1 MCKNLYIG
9 GAEMEV
15 KDLVIIGGGPAGLTA
30 GLYAARAALNTVL
43 IERGMPGGQA
53 AATERIEN
61 YSGFPEGVDG
71 PDLSI
76 KMAEQAQRFGC
87 EIIYSDV
94 EKLEKN
100 QQGFVIKY
108 GEQEMLAKAVIVASG
123 AKPKFL
129 QVEGESQFH
138 GRGVSYCAT
147 CDGAFFRGGVLAV
160 VGGGDA
166 AVEEALFLTKF
177 ASKVYLI
184 HRRNELRATKILQTR
199 AEDNDKIEFVWNS
212 VVKEVQGEQK
222 VTGVRI
228 KNVQTNEESV
238 LPVDGVFIY
247 VGTQANSDLIRD
259 LVKLD
264 ESGYV
269 IAGEDT
275 STDVPGLFVA
285 GDLRQKPLR
294 QVITAAADGA
304 IAATMV
310 EKYLASL

>member
-1 MCKNLYIG
+1 
-9 GAEMEV
+9 MEI

-71 PDLSI
+71 PDLAM

-87 EIIYSDV
+87 EIVYADV
-94 EKLEKN
+94 DELKRN
-100 QQGFVIKY
+100 QQGFVVTY
-108 GEQEMLAKAVIVASG
+108 GEQEIVAKSVIVASG

-129 QVEGESQFH
+129 QVKGESEFH

-184 HRRNELRATKILQTR
+184 HRRDELRATKILQKR
-199 AEDNDKIEFVWNS
+199 ASDNTKIEFVWDS
-212 VVKEVQGEQK
+212 VVEEVQGEQK
-222 VTGVRI
+222 VTGVALR
-228 KNVQTNEESV
+228 NVQTNAKSV
-238 LPVDGVFIY
+238 LPVDGVFVY
-247 VGTQANSDLIRD
+247 VGTQANSDLISD

-264 ESGYV
+264 ASGYV
-269 IAGEDT
+269 IAAEDT
-275 STDVPGLFVA
+275 STDVPGLFIA

-294 QVITAAADGA
+294 QVVTAASDGA
-304 IAATMV
+304 IAATMA
-310 EKYLASL
+310 EKYLASLT